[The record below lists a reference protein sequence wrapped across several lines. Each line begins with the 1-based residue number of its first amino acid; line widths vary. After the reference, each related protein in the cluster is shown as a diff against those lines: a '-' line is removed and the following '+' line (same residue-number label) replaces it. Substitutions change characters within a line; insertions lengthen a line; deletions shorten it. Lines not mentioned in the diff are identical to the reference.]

1 MKNFKSKN
9 TSINIDRLEHLIIST
24 TIEKDVT
31 IDKLVGG
38 FSQSLSKGIEDT
50 ISDGQSNN
58 CSGANCHKHCGDYP
72 PDTPV
77 GPNTVCLF

>member
-1 MKNFKSKN
+1 MKSLNNKRN
-9 TSINIDRLEHLIIST
+9 CVNIDRLKYLIIST
-24 TIEKDVT
+24 TIEKDKT

-58 CSGANCHKHCGDYP
+58 CDGVNCRKYCAGDIYS
-72 PDTPV
+72 
-77 GPNTVCLF
+77 